1 LAATAVIFYHS
12 ILVEPYFFHSVL
24 PIAVQDLPTY
34 GDWAAKVA
42 LSCFHGQTA
51 VIIFFVL
58 SGLVLRLSLDR
69 AGDVGSVALYNFI
82 IRRLLR
88 LYPAILFALAFCF
101 AISWVWKT
109 GNFPGAERAHFQ
121 NATNFR
127 LLFENAVL
135 WGAEVQAA
143 TWTIQ
148 TELAA
153 IPFILLI
160 FIISRAA
167 GVVATL
173 LCLAYAVFAMDTP
186 WMVGTFGQI
195 SLFLPAFI
203 AGMLLVD
210 RRLGPMYEGVRP
222 WTLWAGIA
230 ALVAARLFLPS
241 SGVPEYAGNI
251 FLCALFVGCVYYS
264 KPEHPVIQVLVSRP
278 IQFLGRISYSLY
290 LVNVP
295 IIWVFIPLTPRL
307 GLNRL
312 GALDR
317 GLIVGLLVTILS
329 IPIAAFSEKYVE
341 QPGIRLG
348 RLLSTRSRARAGAGH
363 GVPQYAGE

>member
-1 LAATAVIFYHS
+1 V
-12 ILVEPYFFHSVL
+12 
-24 PIAVQDLPTY
+24 D
-34 GDWAAKVA
+34 G
-42 LSCFHGQTA
+42 
-51 VIIFFVL
+51 
-58 SGLVLRLSLDR
+58 
-69 AGDVGSVALYNFI
+69 
-82 IRRLLR
+82 
-88 LYPAILFALAFCF
+88 
-101 AISWVWKT
+101 
-109 GNFPGAERAHFQ
+109 
-121 NATNFR
+121 
-127 LLFENAVL
+127 
-135 WGAEVQAA
+135 
-143 TWTIQ
+143 
-148 TELAA
+148 
-153 IPFILLI
+153 
-160 FIISRAA
+160 
-167 GVVATL
+167 
-173 LCLAYAVFAMDTP
+173 
-186 WMVGTFGQI
+186 GTFGQI

-203 AGMLLVD
+203 AGMLLED